1 MFRLIIILSS
11 VAVALDLAA
20 WQRIYRRWR
29 RGGWLLALCLLDD
42 MLPLA
47 AVAAQVLLP
56 DNTRGVV
63 LALMWI
69 MLLYAITVIPRAI
82 YLVFTLWSRRRIW
95 RVAGSAAAAA
105 AILTAIYG
113 TFVTRTDYRVVG
125 VAVESPDLP
134 PAFDG
139 YGIAMI
145 SDLHVGS
152 MLRPAA
158 ECRRIVE
165 TVNSLD
171 ADLVAFCGD
180 LVNVRYDE
188 LTGELI
194 GILGSI
200 RARDGVVSVT
210 GNHDTGIYIS
220 DRASLPAAENL
231 SRVVAAER
239 EMGWLPLEDTTV
251 WIVRGADSIAVSGI
265 SFREQWHDA
274 RHSRHIPDVDPT
286 GIYENVDR
294 QAFDITLS
302 HVPQLWETLLATY
315 KVDLTL
321 SGHVHAM
328 QCKLPSGGRG
338 LSPAQ
343 AIYPRWSGLYRE
355 GFSSLYINDGIGCV
369 GVPTRI
375 GACPEIT
382 FLRLEYSSK

>member
-1 MFRLIIILSS
+1 MFRLIIILSLA
-11 VAVALDLAA
+11 AVALDLAA

-63 LALMWI
+63 LASMWI

-95 RVAGSAAAAA
+95 RVAGSAVAAA
-105 AILTAIYG
+105 AIYG

-139 YGIAMI
+139 YGIAII

-152 MLRPAA
+152 MLHPAA

-220 DRASLPAAENL
+220 DRASLPPRISPAW
-231 SRVVAAER
+231 SR
-239 EMGWLPLEDTTV
+239 
-251 WIVRGADSIAVSGI
+251 
-265 SFREQWHDA
+265 
-274 RHSRHIPDVDPT
+274 
-286 GIYENVDR
+286 
-294 QAFDITLS
+294 
-302 HVPQLWETLLATY
+302 
-315 KVDLTL
+315 
-321 SGHVHAM
+321 
-328 QCKLPSGGRG
+328 PSGKWGGCRSKTRQYG
-338 LSPAQ
+338 SCAGPTASP
-343 AIYPRWSGLYRE
+343 
-355 GFSSLYINDGIGCV
+355 
-369 GVPTRI
+369 
-375 GACPEIT
+375 
-382 FLRLEYSSK
+382 